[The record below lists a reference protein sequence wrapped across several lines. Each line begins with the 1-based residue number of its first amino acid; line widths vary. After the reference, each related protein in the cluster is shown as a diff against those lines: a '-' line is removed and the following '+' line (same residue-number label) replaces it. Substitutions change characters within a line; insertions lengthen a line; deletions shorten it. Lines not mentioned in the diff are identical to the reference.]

1 MTSLGFSAVA
11 EHAHR
16 NQGRFPLLIPWIKE
30 LYRLTN
36 TAGAFFRFKLI
47 MNYIIINTCPVSNIG
62 YHRLAHRLWNHGV
75 KLQSLSPHEPFWT
88 LIKID
93 LRLACGVTAAIEIPP
108 VKGIVSQAVRIYII
122 LKRAISAT
130 FSTILA

>member
-36 TAGAFFRFKLI
+36 TAGASFRFKLI
-47 MNYIIINTCPVSNIG
+47 IDYIITVFHVFMGIWIMHPLGENPVYVSVFSLIN
-62 YHRLAHRLWNHGV
+62 LL
-75 KLQSLSPHEPFWT
+75 
-88 LIKID
+88 
-93 LRLACGVTAAIEIPP
+93 
-108 VKGIVSQAVRIYII
+108 
-122 LKRAISAT
+122 
-130 FSTILA
+130 